1 INGYQLKGTG
11 ANGENTIHA
20 VKQFQSAHGLKS
32 DGIVGPKTLDALK
45 QSKDHPLI
53 NEAGHPS
60 HGMYEQ
66 IKAQTDKLG
75 GAKALGFHN
84 DKEYTQALAN
94 MTWQAR
100 ASGLTQVDH
109 VVETANK
116 QNLVMIQGGLSDP
129 AQQREVANK
138 VHAAQQPV
146 TQSTQQLQQD
156 VQQLQQQHHVQ
167 SQQQQMSQAR

>member
-1 INGYQLKGTG
+1 M
-11 ANGENTIHA
+11 
-20 VKQFQSAHGLKS
+20 
-32 DGIVGPKTLDALK
+32 DGIAGPKTLNALK

-84 DKEYTQALAN
+84 DGEYVRALAN

-100 ASGLTQVDH
+100 TSGLTQVDH
-109 VVETANK
+109 VLETVNK
-116 QNLVMIQGGLSDP
+116 QNLVMIQGGLGDP

-138 VHAAQQPV
+138 AQAGQQPV
-146 TQSTQQLQQD
+146 VQSTRQLQDNAMQLQHQQQAHGQQQL
-156 VQQLQQQHHVQ
+156 
-167 SQQQQMSQAR
+167 SPTR